1 MNLKIVRE
9 YSSSLNVLYIED
21 DQETRINIINI
32 LKKYFKSV
40 NSASDG
46 VNGLKQYKSFHTKNN
61 QYYDI
66 VITDI
71 NMPKLNGLNMAGKIL
86 KIKEDQKII
95 ILSMHN
101 SVEYLSQAIN
111 MGISYFLT
119 KPLEIN
125 LLESAILKIS
135 QNIFDKKTVEQYSSD
150 IENLNT
156 QLQEKELELH
166 QIIKKLE
173 AKNLELAEPKNIKII
188 DEVKTIEK
196 ISDENIKKEPLE
208 VDNTNDVKIKTDKK
222 LKQGTK
228 NMNVEKFDEFHELAK
243 IYDKLDSNIVSII
256 MNNAFDD
263 TKELNEALIR
273 EVSGDFEKCSN
284 ILAPHTFFKKI
295 TTNIKKLAQ
304 TMKVVPLPN
313 SRETQKD
320 IFTLLESFKSILGR
334 WKDGLEDISNEDI
347 VILEDSIESDIQM
360 IISLWDDKPLEDSE
374 IEFFN

>member
-135 QNIFDKKTVEQYSSD
+135 QNIFDKKIVEQYSID

>member
-32 LKKYFKSV
+32 LKKYFKTV
-40 NSASDG
+40 DSASDG
-46 VNGLKQYKSFHTKNN
+46 ADGLKQYKSFHTKNN

-135 QNIFDKKTVEQYSSD
+135 QNIFDKKIVEQYSID